1 MIVQALAAGE
11 LFSSVIHKGVGSG
24 GERIMTTEQPR
35 TDQPRTPDEATEEA
49 ARVLARALAE
59 ARRIVD
65 STSASS
71 PATVSEPSQPSPSAA
86 QPQAASSLLAV
97 AERLDAV
104 ARDLGAQVERLAG
117 LLERME
123 HRTGAVAPESAPHTG
138 FAGPPPSREP
148 SFAVGDTLTLVV
160 SGVPGFQGLMDVQRA
175 LTGLEG
181 IDTASVRRYQAGEA
195 TIEVVL
201 SRPMSAGDIAAGIR
215 DATEHQLVVE
225 EAQPE
230 AMQLHLRCLPSE
242 A

>member
-1 MIVQALAAGE
+1 
-11 LFSSVIHKGVGSG
+11 
-24 GERIMTTEQPR
+24 MTTEQPR
-35 TDQPRTPDEATEEA
+35 IDQPRTPEEATEEA
-49 ARVLARALAE
+49 ARVIARALAE

-65 STSASS
+65 SAPACS
-71 PATVSEPSQPSPSAA
+71 PAPTPGAPQPSQLSD
-86 QPQAASSLLAV
+86 QPEVIYSLLAT

-117 LLERME
+117 LLERLEQRPAAMATE
-123 HRTGAVAPESAPHTG
+123 PSPHTG
-138 FAGPPPSREP
+138 FAGPLPSREP

-175 LTGLEG
+175 LTGLKG
-181 IDTASVRRYQAGEA
+181 IETASVRRYQAGEA

-201 SRPMSAGDIAAGIR
+201 SQPMTAGQIAAGIR